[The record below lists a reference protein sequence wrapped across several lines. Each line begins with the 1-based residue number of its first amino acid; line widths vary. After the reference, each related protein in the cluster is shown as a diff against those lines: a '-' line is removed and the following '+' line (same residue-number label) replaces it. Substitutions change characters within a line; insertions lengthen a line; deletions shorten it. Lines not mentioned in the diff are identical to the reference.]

1 VSAAQAP
8 LDISQHEELWN
19 CGGSGPPSL
28 VELAL
33 SQPTVNYDL
42 LHLHYQLA
50 VALHML
56 TLFSMRFPRPI
67 SSLFDNMVCV
77 VV

>member
-1 VSAAQAP
+1 MSAAQAP
-8 LDISQHEELWN
+8 LNVSRHEELWN

-33 SQPTVNYDL
+33 SQSAVNYDL

-56 TLFSMRFPRPI
+56 TSFNMRFPRPI

-77 VV
+77 IV